1 MERYY
6 GFDLGDAES
15 AVSSLRKNDH
25 KEPVILKI
33 HEAGSFITAYAKLP
47 GGQILIGESACY
59 DTSAIKRGLRFK
71 SRFLM
76 DPESTKDVR
85 TFAAGVLSELYG
97 NGDLVQGEDACVYVG
112 CPAGWDKSARE
123 RYRRIFEDVGYP
135 PVRIVSESRAALISA
150 CQSKYFQVGYDIL
163 SKPVLVIDIGSS
175 TTDFAYISEGR
186 EVELKTSGEVALG
199 GGLMDEFLLEDAVQS
214 SRDRKQIE
222 EIFRESEPWKTYC
235 EFTARRLKETYFSDE
250 AYWQEQDCRK
260 VIRILY
266 DKPVEL
272 AVSIDEKTAKRMLES
287 GLKKLNGQSFKSVF
301 TESVRQVREQLGDQ
315 VPELLFLTGGVS
327 KLPAI
332 REWCEEIFPD
342 SIVITGSQPEF
353 SVSRGLAYSG
363 RIDEELREFR
373 QEVRDLVDS
382 DVVERVVEGHL
393 DDLYRRMVD
402 TLVEPILMEV
412 ALPVFD
418 QWRRKEIRR
427 LSDIDQVLQKE
438 IDAWLH
444 SDAAQEL
451 LTRPVAAWLRQVAY
465 GIEEYTMPICVRH
478 NVPYHALSLN
488 SYLSLSDIDIKI
500 DARDVFAVEELT
512 WMINTIISL
521 IVGLLCGGSG
531 IALISSGITGVVAGM
546 TISLLVLVIGKE
558 SMQKALMHMDVPGP
572 VRKMIPRS
580 HFENRIDRI
589 TSEVKNDFYEN
600 LEKEKNDEISER
612 LISEIS
618 NQLEMC
624 LSRMAEIVEIPL
636 GA

>member
-15 AVSSLRKNDH
+15 AVSSLRKKEH

-33 HEAGSFITAYAKLP
+33 REAGSFITAYARLMS
-47 GGQILIGESACY
+47 GEVLIGESACY
-59 DTSAIKRGLRFK
+59 DTTAVKRGLRFK
-71 SRFLM
+71 SRFLQ
-76 DPESTKDVR
+76 DPQSGKDVK
-85 TFAAGVLSELYG
+85 TFAAGVLSELYA
-97 NGDLVQGEDACVYVG
+97 NGDLVQGEDACFYIG

-135 PVRIVSESRAALISA
+135 PARIVSESRAALISA
-150 CQSKYFQVGYDIL
+150 CQSKHFQVGYDIL
-163 SKPVLVIDIGSS
+163 SKPVLVVDIGSS

-199 GGLMDEFLLEDAVQS
+199 GGLMDEFLLEDALKK
-214 SRDRKQIE
+214 SRDGKKIAA
-222 EIFRESEPWKTYC
+222 IFKESEPWRTYC
-235 EFTARRLKETYFSDE
+235 EFSARRLKETYFSDVD
-250 AYWQEQDCRK
+250 YWSGNNCTK
-260 VIRILY
+260 TIRILY
-266 DKPVEL
+266 DSPVEL
-272 AVSIDEKTAKRMLES
+272 TLTLNDETAERMLES
-287 GLKKLNGQSFKSVF
+287 GLEKLDGKSFKTVF
-301 TESVRQVREQLGDQ
+301 MDSIRQVRKQLGDQ
-315 VPELLFLTGGVS
+315 IPELLFLTGGVS
-327 KLPAI
+327 RLPVI
-332 REWCEEIFPD
+332 RSWCEEIFPD
-342 SIVITGSQPEF
+342 SIVITGSEPEF

-373 QEVRDLVDS
+373 QEVRDLADS
-382 DVVERVVEGHL
+382 DVVERIVEGHL
-393 DDLYRRMVD
+393 DDLYHRMVD
-402 TLVEPILMEV
+402 TLVEPILTEV

-418 QWRRKEIRR
+418 RWRQREIKR

-444 SDAAQEL
+444 SEAAQEL
-451 LTRPVAAWLRQVAY
+451 LTRPIAAWLRQVAY

-488 SYLSLSDIDIKI
+488 SYLSLSEIDIHI

-531 IALISSGITGVVAGM
+531 VALISGGITGVVAGM
-546 TISLLVLVIGKE
+546 TLSLLVLILGKE
-558 SMQKALMHMDVPGP
+558 TMQKALMHMDVPGP

-580 HFENRIDRI
+580 HFENRLDKI
-589 TSEVKNDFYEN
+589 TREVKTDFYEN
-600 LEKEKNDEISER
+600 LEKEKNEEISSR
-612 LISEIS
+612 MVSEIS
-618 NQLEMC
+618 GQLEMC

-636 GA
+636 GN